1 MVIKGGRKS
10 RKYKKHK
17 SRKHKS
23 RKHKSRRHR
32 TKRKHKKRRGGD
44 LRKKLAHRNLKKKLG
59 NLGVRRRTEQH
70 LFDHASR
77 VATPIAHP
85 PASYA
90 VMPPHTVMP
99 SQNGGFR
106 NFNGHWGGQESAFP
120 PGPVWKGDGNLD
132 AKYYSKLNKP
142 FLPNPKSSKKA
153 LGGRKTRKRRGGK
166 RKHGRQRGGGLSN
179 LFANNLAGF
188 SDVRDS
194 WWKMQE
200 GGKNL
205 YNQYFGFHPSTN
217 TSAHVQPIGVNKKPP
232 IMKPLDIAGALNT
245 GSKRSSKFTAV

>member
-1 MVIKGGRKS
+1 MAIKGGRKS

-23 RKHKSRRHR
+23 RRHS
-32 TKRKHKKRRGGD
+32 TKRKYKKRRGGN
-44 LRKKLAHRNLKKKLG
+44 LREELAHRKLREKLG
-59 NLGVRRRTEQH
+59 NLGVRRRGEEKAFT
-70 LFDHASR
+70 HASTR
-77 VATPIAHP
+77 ATPFAQS
-85 PASYA
+85 PAQHA
-90 VMPPHTVMP
+90 VMPRA
-99 SQNGGFR
+99 QNGGFK

-153 LGGRKTRKRRGGK
+153 LGGRKTRKTRKTRKRRGGK
-166 RKHGRQRGGGLSN
+166 RKYRRRQRGGGLSS
-179 LFANNLAGF
+179 LFASNVPGF

-205 YNQYFGFHPSTN
+205 YNQYFGFRPSTN

-232 IMKPLDIAGALNT
+232 IMKPIDIAGALNT
-245 GSKRSSKFTAV
+245 GSRRSSKFTAV

>member
-10 RKYKKHK
+10 RKYK
-17 SRKHKS
+17 KHKS

-44 LRKKLAHRNLKKKLG
+44 LRKKLAHKKLKEKLSQLSAEARGYQG
-59 NLGVRRRTEQH
+59 NRALNLATVKALPIVQH
-70 LFDHASR
+70 PAPHA
-77 VATPIAHP
+77 V
-85 PASYA
+85 
-90 VMPPHTVMP
+90 P
-99 SQNGGFR
+99 SQNGGFK

-153 LGGRKTRKRRGGK
+153 LGGRKTRKTRKRRGGK

-179 LFANNLAGF
+179 LLANNLAGF

-205 YNQYFGFHPSTN
+205 YNQYFGFRPSTN